1 MTGTALIN
9 YRERFERDAQ
19 EAAQR
24 EARQA
29 PKLSLKGGTFSLGGQ
44 PLGQRVIA
52 VVIDAVFENAYY
64 DPSIPYQDDAP
75 MPPICYAYS
84 RGVEGDL
91 RSDMRPHESMK
102 ADMTWFRPQSPW
114 DHEANWPG
122 TCASCEWNKW
132 GSAPGRRGKACKNR
146 EALTLIPAGYFQPP
160 KPRAAP
166 EPHLFTD
173 PAHFAKADSVGLT
186 LPVTS
191 GGQWATYV
199 TQLAASQKLPPY
211 AAYTEM
217 YIEPDPKFQYKVN
230 FEFMGELPEELFE
243 IITRKVDA
251 QRATPFEGYQPPEKP
266 APFDQSGGFNP
277 RGAPAPQRQGF
288 RR

>member
-1 MTGTALIN
+1 MVGTALVN
-9 YRERFERDAQ
+9 YRERFEKDAV
-19 EAAQR
+19 EAAAREQR
-24 EARQA
+24 SS
-29 PKLSLKGGTFSLGGQ
+29 PKLSLRGGTFTLGGQ
-44 PLGQRVIA
+44 ALGQRIIA
-52 VVIDAVFENAYY
+52 VVIDAVFENSYY
-64 DPSIPYQDDAP
+64 DPSIPYADDTP
-75 MPPICYAYS
+75 MPPICYAFA
-84 RGVEGDL
+84 RETKQ
-91 RSDMRPHESMK
+91 DMRPHESMK

-114 DHEANWPG
+114 DAVANWPG
-122 TCASCEWNKW
+122 TCDTCEWNKW

-146 EALTLIPAGYFQPP
+146 ERLTLLPGGYFQPA

-173 PAHFAKADSVGLT
+173 PEHFAKADTIDLT

-191 GGQWATYV
+191 GGGWATYV
-199 TQLAASQKLPPY
+199 TQLAAAQRRPPY
-211 AAYTEM
+211 AVYTEM
-217 YIEPDPKFQYKVN
+217 YIEPDQKSQYKVH

-251 QRATPFEGYQPPEKP
+251 QKEMPFEGYQPPEAP

-277 RGAPAPQRQGF
+277 RGGAARPAQQPY